1 MISADGRAP
10 AELDLVVWGATGFT
24 GRFVAERLV
33 SHGHGL
39 RWGLAARD
47 EMALQRL
54 RKEIGAPPDTPLIV
68 ADAHDAPSL
77 HALVTRTRM
86 VLSTVGPFQH
96 VGSLLVELCA
106 TNGTDYV
113 DINGEPLWMRSMIDR
128 FAADARRTG
137 ARIVFSCGFESVPF
151 ELGVHVLETRAFA
164 RWGVP
169 LPRVS
174 SRIALADVGG
184 FTAGSIASL
193 VASAEAARTDPAL
206 GALSNDPFLLAGDF
220 RGPEQ
225 PRPTQP
231 EFDDRLGMWA
241 APWVMGPI
249 NAANLHRSNALRGH
263 AWGEDFTYDE
273 LMLAGPGDLGREI
286 AAEMTAVMAAIV
298 APRAAGA
305 AHGNQADLV
314 AGAAP
319 TYRILLV
326 GTDTGGRRLKT
337 TVAGEGNAGDEAAA
351 AMVTEVARCLLDDVP
366 DAAGG
371 MWTPGALAGDLLVAR
386 LTERGVMTF

>member
-1 MISADGRAP
+1 MISADGPAP

-24 GRFVAERLV
+24 GRLVAERLA
-33 SHGHGL
+33 SHGHDL

-77 HALVTRTRM
+77 RALVTRARV

-106 TNGTDYV
+106 TSGTDYV
-113 DINGEPLWMRSMIDR
+113 DINGEPLWMRGMIDR
-128 FAADARRTG
+128 FEADARRTG
-137 ARIVFSCGFESVPF
+137 ARIVFSCGFDSVPF
-151 ELGVHVLETRAFA
+151 ELGVHVLEAKARK

-174 SRIALADVGG
+174 SRIALTDVGG

-193 VASAEAARTDPAL
+193 AASADAARADAAM
-206 GALSNDPFLLAGDF
+206 GALANDPFLLAGGF
-220 RGPEQ
+220 RGPQQ
-225 PRPTQP
+225 PRPTQAK
-231 EFDDRLGMWA
+231 FDDRLGMWA

-249 NAANLHRSNALRGH
+249 NAANLHRSNALQGQ
-263 AWGEDFTYDE
+263 AWGQGFTYDE

-286 AAEMTAVMAAIV
+286 AEGITAVMAAIV

-305 AHGNQADLV
+305 APANQADQV

-326 GTDTGGRRLKT
+326 GTDTDGRRLKT
-337 TVAGEGNAGDEAAA
+337 TVAGEGNPGDDATA
-351 AMVTEVARCLLDDVP
+351 AMVTEVARCLLHDVR
-366 DAAGG
+366 DAVGG
-371 MWTPGALAGDLLVAR
+371 MWTPAALAGDLLVAR

>member
-1 MISADGRAP
+1 VISADGPAP

-24 GRFVAERLV
+24 GRLVAERLA
-33 SHGHGL
+33 SHGHDL

-77 HALVTRTRM
+77 RALVTRARV

-106 TNGTDYV
+106 TSGTDYV
-113 DINGEPLWMRSMIDR
+113 DINGEPLWMRGMIDR
-128 FAADARRTG
+128 FEADARRTG
-137 ARIVFSCGFESVPF
+137 ARIVFSCGFDSVPF
-151 ELGVHVLETRAFA
+151 ELGVHVLEAKARK

-174 SRIALADVGG
+174 SRIALTDVGG

-193 VASAEAARTDPAL
+193 AASADAARADAAM
-206 GALSNDPFLLAGDF
+206 GALANDPFL
-220 RGPEQ
+220 
-225 PRPTQP
+225 
-231 EFDDRLGMWA
+231 
-241 APWVMGPI
+241 PI
-249 NAANLHRSNALRGH
+249 NAANLHRSNALQGQ
-263 AWGEDFTYDE
+263 AWGQGFTYDE

-286 AAEMTAVMAAIV
+286 AEGITAVMAAIV

-305 AHGNQADLV
+305 APANQADQV

-326 GTDTGGRRLKT
+326 GTDTDGRRLKT
-337 TVAGEGNAGDEAAA
+337 TVAGEGNPGDDATA
-351 AMVTEVARCLLDDVP
+351 AMVTEVARCLLHDVR
-366 DAAGG
+366 DAVGG
-371 MWTPGALAGDLLVAR
+371 MWTPAALAGDLLVAR